1 MTTLR
6 TDSTHSGITIDYE
19 GSIAMY
25 YKRDGNYDRYI
36 VYAIDDMN
44 EYVEFAVIVVTN
56 VVSKVIVS
64 KSKDAVNK
72 EIDNLYKITGNE
84 E

>member
-6 TDSTHSGITIDYE
+6 THIAHSGITIDYE
-19 GSIAMY
+19 GGIAMY

-44 EYVEFAVIVVTN
+44 EYVEFVMDVVTN
-56 VVSKVIVS
+56 VVSKV
-64 KSKDAVNK
+64 AVNK
-72 EIDNLYKITGNE
+72 LQEEIINKCKKIE
-84 E
+84 

>member
-19 GSIAMY
+19 GGIAMY

-36 VYAIDDMN
+36 VYAIDDME
-44 EYVEFAVIVVTN
+44 EYVEFVVDIIPN
-56 VVSKVIVS
+56 VVREV
-64 KSKDAVNK
+64 AVNK
-72 EIDNLYKITGNE
+72 LSEEIINKCKKIE
-84 E
+84 

>member
-6 TDSTHSGITIDYE
+6 TDSTHSGITIDFV
-19 GSIAMY
+19 GGIAMY

-44 EYVEFAVIVVTN
+44 EYVEFVMDVVTN
-56 VVSKVIVS
+56 VVSKV
-64 KSKDAVNK
+64 AVNK
-72 EIDNLYKITGNE
+72 LQEEIINKCKKIE
-84 E
+84 

>member
-44 EYVEFAVIVVTN
+44 EYVEFVMDVVTN
-56 VVSKVIVS
+56 VVSKV
-64 KSKDAVNK
+64 AVNK
-72 EIDNLYKITGNE
+72 LQEEIINKCKKIE
-84 E
+84 